1 MQYSQAIMRL
11 QHCGFTQEQVEAI
24 VAYGEAARKELATVH
39 DLRLVESQLKNEIQ
53 QVKSELKT
61 EIQQVKTEIHK
72 LENRLTLRMGAMAIF
87 IVGVLGAMKFFA

>member
-11 QHCGFTQEQVEAI
+11 QHCGFTKEQVEAI
-24 VAYGEAARKELATVH
+24 VAYSEAAKKELATVH

-53 QVKSELKT
+53 QVK
-61 EIQQVKTEIHK
+61 TEIHK
-72 LENRLTLRMGAMAIF
+72 LENRLTLRMGAMAVF

>member
-1 MQYSQAIMRL
+1 MEYSQAIMRL

-24 VAYGEAARKELATVH
+24 VAYNEAATKTLATVH
-39 DLRLVESQLKNEIQ
+39 DLRLVESQLKN
-53 QVKSELKT
+53 

-72 LENRLTLRMGAMAIF
+72 LENRLTLRMGAMAII

>member
-1 MQYSQAIMRL
+1 MEYSQAIMRL

-24 VAYGEAARKELATVH
+24 VAYNEAATNTLATVH
-39 DLRLVESQLKNEIQ
+39 DLRLTESQLKNEIQ
-53 QVKSELKT
+53 LVESQLKH